1 MRRMQQLLEQSLLRL
16 QSARH
21 VQAEPLH
28 AQAVGLRSPDVS
40 GQQSA
45 STTHVPPGA
54 TLHVGGIGLHAVPLE
69 LHVYPAAQLPHRADP
84 PAPQV
89 SGPHTRPAH
98 EH

>member
-1 MRRMQQLLEQSLLRL
+1 MQQLLEQSLLRL

-45 STTHVPPGA
+45 SERQ
-54 TLHVGGIGLHAVPLE
+54 AVE
-69 LHVYPAAQLPHRADP
+69 DGSVM
-84 PAPQV
+84 
-89 SGPHTRPAH
+89 
-98 EH
+98 